1 MSILYVDDEPAVS
14 MIVEHTLRDAGHE
27 TVGARNVPEALQV
40 LARGGV
46 ELIISDYKMPGL
58 SGLEFLELL
67 TSEGFDI
74 PLIMLTGYASI
85 EHAVASIKAG
95 AVDYITKPVRPEQLT
110 LAVEQALELV
120 RLRKENATLRRE
132 MSVVRN
138 ERQILG
144 DSAAMRHSLQ
154 SVATA
159 APTRATVLLLGESGT
174 GKELFARAIHDMSDR
189 HDKPFIKLNCAAL
202 PEGLIE
208 SALFGHEK
216 GAFTGAIK
224 RVEGAFERANRG
236 TLLLDE
242 ISEMRLDLQAKL
254 LRVLQ
259 EQEFER
265 VGGTSS
271 IRVDVRVIA
280 TSNRDLA
287 ADAAAG
293 RFRQDLYFRLSV
305 IPLRIPALRERL
317 EDIPMLAYRFAMRAA
332 RDVGKEITTI
342 EPEAIQLL
350 QRYPWPGNVRELEHA
365 VERAVILSSGPV
377 LGVRSFEGQ
386 RLGPVANVPGG
397 PAWQT
402 APESTD
408 SREGGIV
415 LHTLNVGEAEAVLIQ
430 HALAASGNNRTKA
443 AELLGISVRT
453 LRNKLNGP
461 TREVPQAVIS
471 FPRRGPAILRQ
482 S

>member
-1 MSILYVDDEPAVS
+1 

-27 TVGARNVPEALQV
+27 TVGARNVPEALQL

-144 DSAAMRHSLQ
+144 DSAAMRHALQ
-154 SVATA
+154 SVAAA

-265 VGGTSS
+265 VGGTST

-305 IPLRIPALRERL
+305 IPLRIPALREHL

-365 VERAVILSSGPV
+365 VERAVILSAGPV

-386 RLGPVANVPGG
+386 RLGPVANAPGG
-397 PAWQT
+397 TPGQV
-402 APESTD
+402 APEAPD
-408 SREGGIV
+408 RRGGGIV
-415 LHTLNVGEAEAVLIQ
+415 LHTLDVGEAEAILIQ

-443 AELLGISVRT
+443 AELLGISIRT

-461 TREVPQAVIS
+461 TRTPSAVLP
-471 FPRRGPAILRQ
+471 FPRREPAILRQ

>member
-1 MSILYVDDEPAVS
+1 MV
-14 MIVEHTLRDAGHE
+14 VEHALREAGHE
-27 TVGARNVPEALQV
+27 ISSARNVSEALQV

-46 ELIISDYKMPGL
+46 ELIISDYRMPGL

-74 PLIMLTGYASI
+74 PLIMLTAQASVD
-85 EHAVASIKAG
+85 HAVASIKAG
-95 AVDYITKPVRPEQLT
+95 AIDCVTTPLRPEELT
-110 LAVEQALELV
+110 LAVEKALELV
-120 RLRKENATLRRE
+120 RLRQENATLRRE
-132 MSVVRN
+132 LSLVRN

-144 DSAAMRHSLQ
+144 DSAAMRRALQ
-154 SVATA
+154 SVASA

-174 GKELFARAIHDMSDR
+174 GKELFARAIHDLSDR
-189 HDKPFIKLNCAAL
+189 HEKPFIKMNCAAL

-224 RVEGAFERANRG
+224 RVEGAFERANGG

-265 VGGTSS
+265 VGGTSP

-280 TSNRDLA
+280 TSNRDLGTEA
-287 ADAAAG
+287 TAG
-293 RFRQDLYFRLSV
+293 RFRQDLYFRLSA
-305 IPLRIPALRERL
+305 IPLRIPSLRERI
-317 EDIPMLAYRFAMRAA
+317 EDIPMLAHRFALRAA
-332 RDVGKEITTI
+332 RDVGREITSI
-342 EPEAIQLL
+342 DPEAIQLL

-365 VERAVILSSGPV
+365 VERAVILSAGPA
-377 LGVRSFEGQ
+377 LGVRSFDGQ
-386 RLGPVANVPGG
+386 RLGPGANTTGA
-397 PAWQT
+397 PAT
-402 APESTD
+402 PLLPAVVED
-408 SREGGIV
+408 REGGIV
-415 LHTLNVGEAEAVLIQ
+415 LHTLDVSEAEAVLIQ
-430 HALAASGNNRTKA
+430 HALAAAGNNRTRA

-461 TREVPQAVIS
+461 SRKVPAGVLP
-471 FPRRGPAILRQ
+471 FPHRSPAILRQ

>member
-1 MSILYVDDEPAVS
+1 MSILYVDDEPGAS

-27 TVGARNVPEALQV
+27 TVGARNVSEALQV

-46 ELIISDYKMPGL
+46 DLIISDFKIPGL

-74 PLIMLTGYASI
+74 PLIMLTGCANI

-95 AVDYITKPVRPEQLT
+95 AVDYITKPVRPEQLV
-110 LAVEQALELV
+110 LSVKQALELV
-120 RLRKENATLRRE
+120 RLRTENATLRRE

-138 ERQILG
+138 ERQIVG
-144 DSAAMRHSLQ
+144 ESTVMRQALQ
-154 SVATA
+154 SVSTA
-159 APTRATVLLLGESGT
+159 APTRATVLLFGESGT

-189 HDKPFIKLNCAAL
+189 CDKPFIKLNCAAL

-224 RVEGAFERANRG
+224 RVEGAFERANHG

-265 VGGTSS
+265 VGGSNT
-271 IRVDVRVIA
+271 IHVDVRVIA
-280 TSNRDLA
+280 TSSRDLA
-287 ADAAAG
+287 ADATAG
-293 RFRQDLYFRLSV
+293 RFRQDLYLRLSV

-317 EDIPMLAYRFAMRAA
+317 EDIPMLASRFALRAA
-332 RDVGKEITTI
+332 RDVGREITTI

-365 VERAVILSSGPV
+365 VERAVILSAGPV

-386 RLGPVANVPGG
+386 RLAPAANVPGG
-397 PAWQT
+397 PDAHR
-402 APESTD
+402 APDVVE

-415 LHTLNVGEAEAVLIQ
+415 LHTLDVAEAEAVLIQ
-430 HALAASGNNRTKA
+430 HALAASGNNRTRA
-443 AELLGISVRT
+443 AEMLGISVRT

-461 TREVPQAVIS
+461 SRAPAVAVPH
-471 FPRRGPAILRQ
+471 PRREPHALRQ

>member
-1 MSILYVDDEPAVS
+1 
-14 MIVEHTLRDAGHE
+14 
-27 TVGARNVPEALQV
+27 
-40 LARGGV
+40 
-46 ELIISDYKMPGL
+46 
-58 SGLEFLELL
+58 
-67 TSEGFDI
+67 
-74 PLIMLTGYASI
+74 
-85 EHAVASIKAG
+85 
-95 AVDYITKPVRPEQLT
+95 
-110 LAVEQALELV
+110 
-120 RLRKENATLRRE
+120 

-144 DSAAMRHSLQ
+144 ESAVMRQALQ
-154 SVATA
+154 AVSTA

-189 HDKPFIKLNCAAL
+189 RDKPFIKLNCAAL

-224 RVEGAFERANRG
+224 RVDGAFERANHG

-265 VGGTSS
+265 VGGSS
-271 IRVDVRVIA
+271 TIHVDVRVIA

-287 ADAAAG
+287 ADASAG

-305 IPLRIPALRERL
+305 IPVRIPTLRERL

-332 RDVGKEITTI
+332 KDVGKEITTI
-342 EPEAIQLL
+342 DPEAIQLL

-365 VERAVILSSGPV
+365 VERAVILSAGPV

-386 RLGPVANVPGG
+386 RLGPVANGAGVTD
-397 PAWQT
+397 AQQ
-402 APESTD
+402 APEAVD
-408 SREGGIV
+408 GRPGGIV
-415 LHTLNVGEAEAVLIQ
+415 LHTLDVGEAEAVLIQ
-430 HALAASGNNRTKA
+430 HALLAAGNNRTRA

-461 TREVPQAVIS
+461 SKGPLATVATVPLPHRE
-471 FPRRGPAILRQ
+471 PRVLRQ
-482 S
+482 G